1 MASDGVQKSL
11 GLRSTSRHAMVLSQ
25 KDNQEAKD
33 KVPIQAEMATKEE
46 LMAMEYHPAYGLTEV
61 NKCYGE
67 LLSKPWPRVPK
78 TARPPVQR
86 GDPLRRRL

>member
-1 MASDGVQKSL
+1 MASDGAQKSL
-11 GLRSTSRHAMVLSQ
+11 GLSGTSKHAMVLSQ

-46 LMAMEYHPAYGLTEV
+46 LMAMEYHTAYGVTEV

-67 LLSKPWPRVPK
+67 LLGKPWPRVPK
-78 TARPPVQR
+78 MA
-86 GDPLRRRL
+86 